1 MTSAARRPATLQDI
15 AERAGVSK
23 QTVSRVANGSALVGE
38 ATRARISAMIAE
50 ADYHPDPQAQALAR
64 GRSAQVALV
73 YENPNPQHILTIQ
86 QGLLEGLDAAGLCL
100 ILHPCRQGSPTFLAD
115 LEAFV
120 LRQKLAGVVLPPPL
134 SEDEAI
140 AERLRQIGCPYVRMA
155 AVALDAPER
164 VVVGHDRLGARAAMR
179 HIVGLG
185 HRRVGFVNG
194 PAGFRSSA
202 ERRAGV
208 LEALGERGLALDP
221 AHEAPGGYTFDS
233 GVAAG
238 RRLLD
243 RATAERPTAI
253 FAAND
258 EMAAGVLRVAQEL
271 GLAVPAD
278 LTIVGFDD
286 FDIASRVWP
295 PLTTIRT
302 PTHEAA
308 RTAAQKLQPGGAD
321 RRFPEVAPKLVVR
334 GSCGPPAGAPS
345 DGA

>member
-1 MTSAARRPATLQDI
+1 MTSAARRPVTLQDI

-23 QTVSRVANGSALVGE
+23 QTVSRVANGSALVGA
-38 ATRARISAMIAE
+38 ATRARIEAMIAE

-64 GRSAQVALV
+64 GRSGQVALV

-86 QGLLEGLDAAGLCL
+86 QGLLEGLDEAGLCL

-155 AVALDAPER
+155 AVPLDAPAQ

-185 HRRVGFVNG
+185 HTRIGFVAG
-194 PAGFRSSA
+194 PDGFRSSA

-208 LEALGERGLALDP
+208 LEALGERGLMLDP
-221 AHEAPGGYTFDS
+221 ALEAPGGYTFES
-233 GVAAG
+233 GIAAG
-238 RRLLD
+238 RRLLE
-243 RATAERPTAI
+243 RSAGQRPTAI

-271 GLAVPAD
+271 GLAVPAE
-278 LTIVGFDD
+278 LTLVGFDD
-286 FDIASRVWP
+286 FDIATRVWP
-295 PLTTIRT
+295 PLTTVRT
-302 PTHEAA
+302 PTREAA
-308 RTAAQKLQPGGAD
+308 RIAACKLHPDAAG
-321 RRFPEVAPKLVVR
+321 RRFAEVAPKLIVR
-334 GSCGPPAGAPS
+334 ASSGPPPS
-345 DGA
+345 